1 MKTASDI
8 NALINENIAA
18 INRLK
23 HDYGTGKFFT
33 RKSQALAYK
42 ALRKKIGKHNDE
54 IRHLRRLLIFI
65 ESTPEEG
72 VCMMRDRLQRE
83 IQAATVSAHRLCAP
97 EGVGKNKDQI
107 REYLSNACVPLK
119 KKQLAELEFILK

>member
-1 MKTASDI
+1 MKTTSDI

-18 INRLK
+18 INQLK
-23 HDYGTGKFFT
+23 HDYDTGKFFT
-33 RKSQALAYK
+33 RESQARAYK

-83 IQAATVSAHRLCAP
+83 IQAATVTAHRLCDP
-97 EGVGKNKDQI
+97 EGVGKNRI
-107 REYLSNACVPLK
+107 RYGNTCPM
-119 KKQLAELEFILK
+119 LAFPWKRNNWPSLNLF

>member
-1 MKTASDI
+1 MKTTSDI

-18 INRLK
+18 INQLK
-23 HDYGTGKFFT
+23 YDYDTGKFFT
-33 RKSQALAYK
+33 RESQARAYK

-83 IQAATVSAHRLCAP
+83 IQAATVSAHGLYDP

-107 REYLSNACVPLK
+107 REYLSNVCVPLK

>member
-1 MKTASDI
+1 MKTTSDI

-23 HDYGTGKFFT
+23 HDYDTGKFFT
-33 RKSQALAYK
+33 RESRARAYK
-42 ALRKKIGKHNDE
+42 ALRKKNGKHNDE

-65 ESTPEEG
+65 ENTSEEG
-72 VCMMRDRLQRE
+72 ICMMRGRLQRE
-83 IQAATVSAHRLCAP
+83 IQAATVTAHRLCDP
-97 EGVGKNKDQI
+97 EGVDKNTDQI